1 MVDPA
6 TTFETA
12 MEYFAH
18 LNYSFSIHV
27 TRNDKQFVTVLHRFK
42 GRLQCETGFPGTRMS
57 LQLDTS
63 TSHDAHVDVSLRGEV
78 IMLQRVHLP
87 TKLLLW
93 TYFLEHYYGVATR
106 NPSE

>member
-63 TSHDAHVDVSLRGEV
+63 TSHDAHVDGEV